1 MDAQGRMLPFAATRQ
16 RVGHYSDWCVLHRAP
31 IGMPHLDLWI
41 TRGRLWLTPSSTAR
55 GNIQVFWSRFGPVQ
69 SGATWGYMG
78 LAARWSSNSP
88 TCSRNRLPK
97 AWRA

>member
-55 GNIQVFWSRFGPVQ
+55 GNIQVVGDGPCTYFYH
-69 SGATWGYMG
+69 GPCGFTNFHFG
-78 LAARWSSNSP
+78 LANVRMS
-88 TCSRNRLPK
+88 LV
-97 AWRA
+97 